1 MPQPVLAR
9 RATALTSGQTEENM
23 DTEVITEVIEAE
35 VELEVGEMIVEIV
48 SAI

>member
-9 RATALTSGQTEENM
+9 QATAPTSVETEEIM
-23 DTEVITEVIEAE
+23 DTEVITEVIEVE
-35 VELEVGEMIVEIV
+35 VEREVGEMIVEIV